1 MQKACTSNPTKLL
14 GETLQHIEH
23 NKHTLSTLQHIVYRL
38 HAKHSRVHNT
48 PHPDTPSTQP
58 ATPNWFC
65 DPLDGHYDATD
76 AWLGLGWPWSV
87 LPVPGSW
94 QVYWSKAGP
103 TPGLVQVFRLFYK
116 ICPRWHA
123 SLMMLVS
130 PTGSRSQGIISV
142 QETVNLASF
151 C

>member
-1 MQKACTSNPTKLL
+1 MGPHKEFTTECTGMVGLPTRSTGMTFSTHRDNDITFFLVLERNKSKDTDT
-14 GETLQHIEH
+14 ETETRQ
-23 NKHTLSTLQHIVYRL
+23 S
-38 HAKHSRVHNT
+38 HSKRQI
-48 PHPDTPSTQP
+48 SG
-58 ATPNWFC
+58 
-65 DPLDGHYDATD
+65 LDGHYDATD